1 MNENLISEAVYC
13 FAMSTDEMYEKDLHT
28 AYRYECS
35 LYELLRQMN
44 DDESAEYRKRITYVI
59 SCLAS

>member
-13 FAMSTDEMYEKDLHT
+13 FNMSTDKMYDQNIHN

-35 LYELLRQMN
+35 LYELLRQMT
-44 DDESAEYRKRITYVI
+44 AEEISEYKNRIVQ
-59 SCLAS
+59 